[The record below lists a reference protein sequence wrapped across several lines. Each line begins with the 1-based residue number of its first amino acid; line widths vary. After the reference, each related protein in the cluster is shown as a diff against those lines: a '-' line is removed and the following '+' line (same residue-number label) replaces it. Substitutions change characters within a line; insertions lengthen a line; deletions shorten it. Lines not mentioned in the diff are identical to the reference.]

1 MGRSVARLIL
11 VYSVREFSSAK
22 TENREC
28 AMKTL
33 TTSAIAI
40 IASLGL
46 VGNAM
51 AANMRA
57 APRATPALAP
67 YAQPYVDVAAIPP
80 YPNYQSSATPQTARA
95 RTGFDVAARAPYAYP
110 AAQYP
115 VAQYPVAFGPANVGQ
130 LIGMLF
136 GGALPIPSGS
146 HYTGNAGYDQGSYDP
161 TFDTPTQPTV
171 VDNTASDEAIA
182 ASDAAIQE
190 NDANL
195 AALDASIAAAEAQN
209 DADTAATQQYLIN
222 NGM

>member
-1 MGRSVARLIL
+1 
-11 VYSVREFSSAK
+11 
-22 TENREC
+22 
-28 AMKTL
+28 MKTL

-40 IASLGL
+40 VASFGL

-51 AANMRA
+51 AANMHA
-57 APRATPALAP
+57 STPATTARAP

-95 RTGFDVAARAPYAYP
+95 RTGYDVASRAPYAYP

-115 VAQYPVAFGPANVGQ
+115 VAQYPTAQYPVALGPANVGQ
-130 LIGMLF
+130 LIGMLLG
-136 GGALPIPSGS
+136 GGAWPIPSGL
-146 HYTGNAGYDQGSYDP
+146 HYTGTPSSDQGSYDP
-161 TFDTPTQPTV
+161 TFDTPSQPTV

-195 AALDASIAAAEAQN
+195 AALDASISAAETQN
-209 DADTAATQQYLIN
+209 DEANAATQQYLIN

>member
-1 MGRSVARLIL
+1 
-11 VYSVREFSSAK
+11 
-22 TENREC
+22 
-28 AMKTL
+28 MKTL

-51 AANMRA
+51 AAGMHA
-57 APRATPALAP
+57 STPATTARAP
-67 YAQPYVDVAAIPP
+67 YGQPYVDVAAIPP
-80 YPNYQSSATPQTARA
+80 YPSYQSSATPQTAQT
-95 RTGFDVAARAPYAYP
+95 RTGFDVAAREPYGYP

-115 VAQYPVAFGPANVGQ
+115 VAQYPVAFGRANVGQ

-146 HYTGNAGYDQGSYDP
+146 HYTGTAGYDQGSYDP
-161 TFDTPTQPTV
+161 TFDTPTQPTM
-171 VDNTASDEAIA
+171 VDNS
-182 ASDAAIQE
+182 ASDAAIAASEAAMQDE
-190 NDANL
+190 DANL
-195 AALDASIAAAEAQN
+195 SALDASIAAAEAQN

>member
-1 MGRSVARLIL
+1 
-11 VYSVREFSSAK
+11 
-22 TENREC
+22 
-28 AMKTL
+28 MKTL

-40 IASLGL
+40 VASFGL

-51 AANMRA
+51 AANMHA
-57 APRATPALAP
+57 TTPATTARAP

-80 YPNYQSSATPQTARA
+80 YPNYQSSATPQTSRA
-95 RTGFDVAARAPYAYP
+95 GTGFDVAARAPYTYP

-115 VAQYPVAFGPANVGQ
+115 VAQYPAAQYPVAFGRANVGQ

-136 GGALPIPSGS
+136 GGALPIPYGS
-146 HYTGNAGYDQGSYDP
+146 HYTGTAGSDQGSYDP
-161 TFDTPTQPTV
+161 SFDTPTQPTV

-182 ASDAAIQE
+182 ASAAAIQD

-195 AALDASIAAAEAQN
+195 AALDASISAAEAQN
-209 DADTAATQQYLIN
+209 DAANAATQQYDIN